1 MNQAVELPLN
11 AEQQAAADGF
21 FAFLFNDE
29 KEINLRG
36 PGGVGK
42 TYLMGEQFTV
52 ADVYLFNV
60 TNWAQYV
67 QLDISSLKNLAAYR
81 ARIAERPAV
90 QAAMRAEGLLR

>member
-1 MNQAVELPLN
+1 MGRLQWLDGEL
-11 AEQQAAADGF
+11 A
-21 FAFLFNDE
+21 
-29 KEINLRG
+29 
-36 PGGVGK
+36 GK

-52 ADVYLFNV
+52 ADAYLFNV

-81 ARIAERPAV
+81 ARVAERPAV

>member
-11 AEQQAAADGF
+11 AEQQAVADGF

-42 TYLMGEQFTV
+42 T
-52 ADVYLFNV
+52 
-60 TNWAQYV
+60 
-67 QLDISSLKNLAAYR
+67 
-81 ARIAERPAV
+81 
-90 QAAMRAEGLLR
+90 